1 MMALHSWPLQQA
13 IYSSLNGNIQTAST
27 YSGTVTYA
35 VTVANGTNAY
45 GSGNKYYISSHSGAS
60 PTLNLIR
67 GRTYRFTQEDN
78 SNGGHPLRFST
89 TANGTH
95 GGGSEYL
102 TGVTKS
108 GTAGNAGAYI
118 EITISDDT
126 PTLYYYC
133 QYHSGMGGTANIV
146 ADTTRSNVPVYD
158 DVPEG
163 SNAPYIVIG
172 EETAIDAATKDKD
185 ANEHTLTLHIWSE
198 YRGRYEIKTLMQEVY
213 EKLHN
218 TAITVSG
225 ASLVNMRCEF
235 ETTLQE
241 ADGITRH
248 GVMRFRAVVF
258 DN

>member
-13 IYSSLNGNIQTAST
+13 IYSQLNGNIKKASA
-27 YSGTVTYA
+27 YSDTTTYA

-45 GSGNKYYISSHSGAS
+45 GSGNKYYISTYSGAS
-60 PTLNLIR
+60 PTISLIR
-67 GRTYRFTQEDN
+67 GGTYRFTQEDN
-78 SNGGHPLRFST
+78 SNSNHPLRFST

-95 GGGSEYL
+95 GGGSEYT

-108 GTAGNAGAYI
+108 GTAGNAGAYT
-118 EITISDDT
+118 EITITDDT

-133 QYHSGMGGTANIV
+133 QYHSGMGGTANI
-146 ADTTRSNVPVYD
+146 TGELRSNVPIYD

-163 SNAPYIVIG
+163 STAPYVVIG
-172 EETAIDAATKDKD
+172 EETAIDIGTKDKD

-198 YRGRYEIKTLMQEVY
+198 YRGRYEIKTLMQEVNS
-213 EKLHN
+213 KLHN
-218 TAITVSG
+218 NVISVAG
-225 ASLVNMRCEF
+225 ASLVNLRCEF